1 MSLVPD
7 LSSVG
12 MVVDPSPPPSTRTP
26 TQKTPRKTR
35 EGLEKRKTAR
45 KREVRLS
52 RLRQHTMT
60 PIYTRSASASICIF
74 KKKYSA
80 IFPCLLSVRVCMA
93 RLRTCG
99 SNVSGGTT
107 TVHLCVILCV
117 TCFNTHTHCEVG
129 LVWPCV
135 AT

>member
-12 MVVDPSPPPSTRTP
+12 MVVHPSPPPSTRTP
-26 TQKTPRKTR
+26 TKKKTR
-35 EGLEKRKTAR
+35 EGLEKRKRAR

-74 KKKYSA
+74 KKILCHLSLSA
-80 IFPCLLSVRVCMA
+80 QCACLHGKVAHMWKQCVRGNNNSSFVCHSV
-93 RLRTCG
+93 
-99 SNVSGGTT
+99 
-107 TVHLCVILCV
+107 CV
-117 TCFNTHTHCEVG
+117 TCFNTHCEVG

>member
-26 TQKTPRKTR
+26 TQKKPRKTR

-74 KKKYSA
+74 KKNTLPS
-80 IFPCLLSVRVCMA
+80 FLVCSVCVFAWQGCAHVEAM
-93 RLRTCG
+93 CQG
-99 SNVSGGTT
+99 EQQQFICVSF
-107 TVHLCVILCV
+107 CVSHVL
-117 TCFNTHTHCEVG
+117 THTRTVKWASYG
-129 LVWPCV
+129 PV
-135 AT
+135 